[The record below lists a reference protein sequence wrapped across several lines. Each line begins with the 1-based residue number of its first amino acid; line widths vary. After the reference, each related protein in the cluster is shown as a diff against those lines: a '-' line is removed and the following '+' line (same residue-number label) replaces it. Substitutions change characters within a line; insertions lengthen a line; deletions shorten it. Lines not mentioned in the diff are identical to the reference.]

1 MKEVSN
7 EQLAVSSYQL
17 AEIDLPSYGADHQVK
32 SPVAELSHM
41 VARGKV
47 EASGD
52 LGAKGQFPSAVNPWL
67 VIKTKT
73 KCEKFVRDKIQA
85 VSYTHLTLPTSDLV

>member
-1 MKEVSN
+1 MEQGRMKEVSN

-41 VARGKV
+41 VEGCRSKHQGVGGQMKLNSLFYV
-47 EASGD
+47 YASIAYATTTNTEG
-52 LGAKGQFPSAVNPWL
+52 F
-67 VIKTKT
+67 
-73 KCEKFVRDKIQA
+73 
-85 VSYTHLTLPTSDLV
+85 